1 MFKLYPANVINVSE
15 LHEAHIINKEN
26 QKAMKVKKAE
36 DAVARCQYIVAA
48 IEELIKDRPEGGPV
62 TDKIEYDKINDKFIL
77 MPL

>member
-1 MFKLYPANVINVSE
+1 
-15 LHEAHIINKEN
+15 
-26 QKAMKVKKAE
+26 MKVKKAE

-62 TDKIEYDKINDKFIL
+62 TDKIEYDKINDKFII